1 MNCPLEMVEE
11 ITHNTKIFT
20 FKLPGASHMVIP
32 TGHHIRIKGKD
43 QEGSYICAGKVLH
56 LLYRCMCAYSLAIF
70 IIIKEIISC
79 YVGANPLDF
88 SDCLPICSFR

>member
-43 QEGSYICAGKVLH
+43 QEGIVIFVQGKFYTCFIGVCVHMVWLYLLLSKKLFHAMLVYIH
-56 LLYRCMCAYSLAIF
+56 
-70 IIIKEIISC
+70 
-79 YVGANPLDF
+79 
-88 SDCLPICSFR
+88 